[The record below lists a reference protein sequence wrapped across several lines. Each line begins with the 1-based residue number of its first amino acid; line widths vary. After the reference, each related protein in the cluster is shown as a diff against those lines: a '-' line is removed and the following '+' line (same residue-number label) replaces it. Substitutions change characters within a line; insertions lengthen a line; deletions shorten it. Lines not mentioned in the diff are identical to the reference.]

1 MKNIALVLNSK
12 YVEQAL
18 VFLKSLF
25 INNKSSKFTIY
36 IINSSLKYQEIE
48 RLKNRCIEYN
58 NELVNIKIEEKY
70 FEDAPILWKTH
81 SKEAY
86 YKLLLPEVL
95 PLEVEKILYFDI
107 DIVIDGNID
116 DLYELDIEQK
126 CLAAVPD
133 YFVNKYFKD
142 YVYGLGIEEGKYF
155 NSGVVL
161 FNLKKIREVYK
172 FSTAQKYIEENSKN
186 FKFHDQEVLNA
197 LFKDNVLLIDEQ
209 YNFIAKYRGVKDF
222 LKYKFLKNKN
232 IKVIHYAG
240 LKPWNEMYYGKY
252 YGKFW
257 EYAKDSKKLNY
268 KQLRKNR
275 NKNIIIIYLKT
286 LKNIFKVM

>member
-12 YVEQAL
+12 YIEQAL

-25 INNKSSKFTIY
+25 INNRDSEFAVY
-36 IINSSLKYQEIE
+36 VINSSLKQEEIDSLE
-48 RLKNRCIEYN
+48 NRCREYN
-58 NELVNIKIEEKY
+58 NKFVNVKIEEKY

-95 PLEVEKILYFDI
+95 PQEVEKILYFDI
-107 DIVIDGNID
+107 DIVVDGNID
-116 DLYELDIEQK
+116 DLYELDISEK

-133 YFVNKYFKD
+133 YFVNKYFKE
-142 YVYGLGIEEGKYF
+142 YVNNLGINEGKYF

-161 FNLKKIREVYK
+161 FNLNKIRQIYK
-172 FSTAQKYIEENSKN
+172 FSTAEKYIEENGKN

-197 LFKDNVLLIDEQ
+197 LFKENVLLIDEQ

-222 LKYKFLKNKN
+222 LKYKFLRNKN

-252 YGKFW
+252 YAKFW
-257 EYAKDSKKLNY
+257 KYAKDNKNLNY
-268 KQLRKNR
+268 NELRKNR